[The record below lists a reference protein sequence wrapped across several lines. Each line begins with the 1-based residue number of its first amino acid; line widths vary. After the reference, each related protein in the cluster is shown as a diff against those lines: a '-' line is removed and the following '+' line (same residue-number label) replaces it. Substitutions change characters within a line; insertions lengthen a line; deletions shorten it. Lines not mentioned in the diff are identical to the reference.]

1 MEDYEREGTVFGR
14 AMEKSQHHTGAGNS
28 CQRSPGWTS
37 FRSMQATSEVRVFR
51 DGLAGFFFYAVGLV
65 LSTGLLSAGTLPAPA
80 APPDVAP
87 AAPDATIHTIESTNY
102 DADFSPG
109 ESTTNTPAELDEIY
123 APNDGYL
130 DSYGGNRPLDWLK
143 RPLNLLYEKTGLR
156 LGFANTMLFMQ
167 PLGGQSSRSGAAGD
181 LDFMSS
187 WTLIGRGTKD
197 TGRFV
202 FTGEYRFRMG
212 NQPPSEIR
220 GQMGAIVAP
229 TGTFNDRGWVI
240 RDAYW
245 IQRLFD
251 ARVRILIGRADPSDY
266 VGSHW
271 LQNVNNSFV
280 NRNFSANAAVAFP
293 GHGPMLG
300 VSIRPTD
307 QFYLTVGAAN
317 AYSNTL
323 DGEFESLFNEWDLF
337 TFGEIGY
344 TPTFQGLGQGRY
356 AFGLWHID
364 ARSIGNLPEDYGLT
378 FIVDQNLTDR
388 LQIFARYAYSEG
400 TLTNIRQSGQV
411 GLGFSGLLGRKDDLT
426 GAAFALTIPRSDA
439 SRNETVLEVFHRFQV
454 TQNTQLSFGL
464 QLIANPGN
472 APDNETAG
480 AFYARLRT
488 SF

>member
-1 MEDYEREGTVFGR
+1 M
-14 AMEKSQHHTGAGNS
+14 KSAS
-28 CQRSPGWTS
+28 RSP
-37 FRSMQATSEVRVFR
+37 
-51 DGLAGFFFYAVGLV
+51 LAVTA
-65 LSTGLLSAGTLPAPA
+65 GLLLISLTALSAQPDGKQSLPPPPPPA
-80 APPDVAP
+80 VTEP
-87 AAPDATIHTIESTNY
+87 TIHDIESSNF

-109 ESTTNTPAELDEIY
+109 EATTNTPAELDEIY

-130 DSYGGNRPLDWLK
+130 DAYGVNRPLDYLI
-143 RPLNLLYEKTGLR
+143 RPFDSLYDKTGLR
-156 LGFANTMLFMQ
+156 IGVANTMLFMQ
-167 PLGGQSSRSGAAGD
+167 PMGGQSSRYGAAGD

-202 FTGEYRFRMG
+202 FTGEYRYQIG
-212 NQPPSEIR
+212 DQAPSLIG
-220 GQMGAIVAP
+220 GQMGTIVAP

-251 ARVRILIGRADPSDY
+251 ARVRILFGRADPSDY

-280 NRNFSANAAVAFP
+280 NRNFSANAAIPFP

-300 VSIRPTD
+300 ISIRPTG
-307 QFYLTVGAAN
+307 QFYLTAGASN
-317 AYSNTL
+317 AYSTTIRNEVDTV
-323 DGEFESLFNEWDLF
+323 FNEWDIF
-337 TFGEIGY
+337 SFGEIGY
-344 TPTFQGLGQGRY
+344 SPTFKGLGEGRY
-356 AFGLWHID
+356 AFGIWHID
-364 ARSIGNLPEDYGLT
+364 ARNKLNLPEDYGFT
-378 FIVDQNLTDR
+378 FIADQNLTKN
-388 LQIFARYAYSEG
+388 LQIFARYSYSDG
-400 TLTNIRQSGQV
+400 TLTNIRQSAQI
-411 GLGFSGLLGRKDDLT
+411 GLGLGGLLGRKDDLT
-426 GAAFALTIPRSDA
+426 GAAFALTVPRNEV

-454 TQNTQLSFGL
+454 SQNTQISVGL